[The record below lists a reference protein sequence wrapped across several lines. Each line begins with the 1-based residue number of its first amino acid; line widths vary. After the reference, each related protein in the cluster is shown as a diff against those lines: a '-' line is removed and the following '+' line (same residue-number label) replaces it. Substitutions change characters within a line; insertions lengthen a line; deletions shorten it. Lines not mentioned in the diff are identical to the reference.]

1 MEISLEKRLT
11 IILWVHMIRIA
22 VQIKVI
28 SLLYLYEAYILP
40 FLLQNWCNSILRVL
54 NILMHG
60 PICVYVDILTWNMNL
75 SFILITNKSWKM
87 QKKVLSL
94 YITCTCIQPKIG
106 ILHIIKI
113 YRMPIFCGSVLRGG
127 EVWQTIIV
135 AQVDHVDLS
144 IKIKCLLKPL
154 CVSQTTDFIDWA
166 I

>member
-40 FLLQNWCNSILRVL
+40 FHLQNWYNSILCVL

-94 YITCTCIQPKIG
+94 YITCTCKQPKIS
-106 ILHIIKI
+106 ILHIINI
-113 YRMPIFCGSVLRGG
+113 HQMPIFCGCVFFWGG
-127 EVWQTIIV
+127 GSDRQ
-135 AQVDHVDLS
+135 
-144 IKIKCLLKPL
+144 
-154 CVSQTTDFIDWA
+154 
-166 I
+166 

>member
-40 FLLQNWCNSILRVL
+40 FHLQNWCNSILRVL

-94 YITCTCIQPKIG
+94 YITCTCIQPKIS
-106 ILHIIKI
+106 ILHIINI
-113 YRMPIFCGSVLRGG
+113 HRMPIFCGSVFFFLGG
-127 EVWQTIIV
+127 GVW
-135 AQVDHVDLS
+135 
-144 IKIKCLLKPL
+144 
-154 CVSQTTDFIDWA
+154 
-166 I
+166 